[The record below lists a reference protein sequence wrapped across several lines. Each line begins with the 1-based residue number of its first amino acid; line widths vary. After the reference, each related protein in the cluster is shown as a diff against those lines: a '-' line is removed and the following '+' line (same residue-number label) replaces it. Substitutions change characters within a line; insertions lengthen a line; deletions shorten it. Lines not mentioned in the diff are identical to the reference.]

1 MAFAPQA
8 SRHLNWEI
16 AQLYTKG
23 WMIWGILTFLGG
35 LAVLILQDPGFRYRP
50 RPVILLLL
58 GVRSADDDGQTAAA
72 QSQRHCDYYRYEF
85 QPKPAS

>member
-23 WMIWGILTFLGG
+23 WMIWGILTWLGG
-35 LAVLILQDPGFRYRP
+35 LAVLFCPIRGSGPCWTWYSVFFGDSAFRPG
-50 RPVILLLL
+50 
-58 GVRSADDDGQTAAA
+58 
-72 QSQRHCDYYRYEF
+72 
-85 QPKPAS
+85 